1 MKSDLLSSTE
11 LENDRVGAND
21 YRHKG
26 KAVKTI
32 VEFSSSSNPS
42 LAQEVFTR
50 TKRNLLEAGETY
62 SDEFILDKVNKVL
75 RPKINSK
82 KTEDELMAMTIM
94 RIRRNRKQLID
105 TSAIEHNNAVRN
117 EGISR
122 IDLSGL

>member
-1 MKSDLLSSTE
+1 MVLYARQTLKSELLNSTL
-11 LENDRVGAND
+11 LEKDRVGANY
-21 YRHKG
+21 YRRKS

-62 SDEFILDKVNKVL
+62 SDEFILDNVNKVL

-82 KTEDELMAMTIM
+82 KTEDELMAMTIK
-94 RIRRNRKQLID
+94 RKRRNRK
-105 TSAIEHNNAVRN
+105 
-117 EGISR
+117 
-122 IDLSGL
+122 